1 LFLEINLLYS
11 FHGKD
16 FAMNIQIK
24 PVAEPA
30 AQGRVV
36 TKAVIAAA
44 DHLGLNAARLADVL
58 GVSAPTVSRMK
69 RQDFVLEQGSKSFEL
84 AVLLIRV
91 FRSLD
96 AIVGGDEA
104 VARTWL
110 RNHND
115 ALMAVPAEKITQIT
129 GLLDVLAYLDAR
141 RAPI

>member
-1 LFLEINLLYS
+1 
-11 FHGKD
+11 
-16 FAMNIQIK
+16 MNIQIK
-24 PVAEPA
+24 PVAEPV

-110 RNHND
+110 RNHNE

>member
-1 LFLEINLLYS
+1 MR
-11 FHGKD
+11 
-16 FAMNIQIK
+16 MNIQVK
-24 PVAEPA
+24 PAVDPA
-30 AQGRVV
+30 QQGRVV
-36 TKAVIAAA
+36 TKAVVSAAER
-44 DHLGLNAARLADVL
+44 LGLNAARLADVL

-69 RQDFVLEQGSKSFEL
+69 RLDFVLEPGSKAFEL

-104 VARTWL
+104 VARAWM
-110 RNHND
+110 RNHNETL
-115 ALMAVPAEKITQIT
+115 AAVPAEKLITIT

>member
-1 LFLEINLLYS
+1 
-11 FHGKD
+11 
-16 FAMNIQIK
+16 MNIQVK
-24 PVAEPA
+24 PAVDPAEH
-30 AQGRVV
+30 GRVV
-36 TKAVIAAA
+36 TNAVVSAAER
-44 DHLGLNAARLADVL
+44 LGLNAARVADVL

-69 RQDFVLEQGSKSFEL
+69 RLDFVLEPGSKAFEL

-104 VARTWL
+104 VARAWM
-110 RNHND
+110 RNHNET
-115 ALMAVPAEKITQIT
+115 LSAVPAEKLTTIT

>member
-1 LFLEINLLYS
+1 
-11 FHGKD
+11 
-16 FAMNIQIK
+16 MNIQIK

>member
-1 LFLEINLLYS
+1 
-11 FHGKD
+11 
-16 FAMNIQIK
+16 MNIQIK
-24 PVAEPA
+24 PVADPA
-30 AQGRVV
+30 EQGRVV
-36 TKAVIAAA
+36 TKAVVSAAER
-44 DHLGLNAARLADVL
+44 LGLNAARIADIL

-69 RQDFVLEQGSKSFEL
+69 RLDFILEPGSKAFEL
-84 AVLLIRV
+84 SVLLIRV

-115 ALMAVPAEKITQIT
+115 ALADVPAEKLTTIT

>member
-24 PVAEPA
+24 PVAEPV